1 MKHGSPFLAAIAIP
15 VFILV
20 AAVTAASADAND
32 LPFPHIT
39 WVDSGPVA
47 EDAGV
52 SAGLAWG
59 DYDNDGDP
67 DLYIANWR
75 DQPGFLYRNDDGRFS
90 RIVEGPIA
98 TDSHLGSGPVW
109 GDYDGDGDLDLFL
122 ATQQNEHNALYRN
135 EGDDRF
141 VRVTDGP
148 LVSDFGDSYSA
159 AWADANGDGHLDLA
173 VANST
178 GQRNFLYRN
187 LGDGRFELLADG
199 PLAEDQGNHVGVSW
213 ADVDDDGDQD
223 LFFASFGPEPSV
235 LYRNDGDFR
244 FVRTTALE
252 DETGRAT
259 GGAFADFDGDGDL
272 DLHLSRSRGF
282 FTPEVDLLLRND
294 GGFRFTPVESAAIS
308 ESRRSVASSWADLD
322 YDGDLDLL
330 VLRYLEPNL
339 LAENTGEGTF
349 RAVDQDLAVA
359 AFSSGHGWADFD
371 LDGDLDLAV
380 ANWQNQDNTLFTA
393 SGVQGGF
400 LRVRLRQAGP
410 NRFAVGASV
419 RLASDTAR
427 ERWQRRDVTAGG
439 SFRSQEPLDLTF
451 GLGEAGEAS
460 PVIVRW
466 PDGLEERFEGLA
478 ANRRVTIER
487 GRGVVDEWAPN
498 LWPRRH
504 IAQAYAV
511 VPDGESVES
520 AEERFL
526 EWRRKLDAYGTDL
539 GGFVD
544 AYIAIRERGADPVT
558 LDRIVRFW
566 ADALPDLYATRHMEI
581 IALRSLG
588 LQDARD
594 RAERDLIM
602 ELDELEGLTERDRR
616 RIRREAEHREH
627 HEP

>member
-90 RIVEGPIA
+90 RIVEGSIA

-159 AWADANGDGHLDLA
+159 AWADANGDGHLDPA

-308 ESRRSVASSWADLD
+308 ESRRSVAS
-322 YDGDLDLL
+322 
-330 VLRYLEPNL
+330 
-339 LAENTGEGTF
+339 
-349 RAVDQDLAVA
+349 
-359 AFSSGHGWADFD
+359 GWADID

-393 SGVQGGF
+393 SGVRGGF

-558 LDRIVRFW
+558 LERIVRFW